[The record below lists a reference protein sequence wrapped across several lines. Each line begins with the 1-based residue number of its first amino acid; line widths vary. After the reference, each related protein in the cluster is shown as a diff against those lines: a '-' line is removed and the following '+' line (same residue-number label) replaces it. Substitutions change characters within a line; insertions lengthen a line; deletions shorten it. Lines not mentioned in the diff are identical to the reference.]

1 MRARTGQGIGV
12 GSCECRIEE
21 FWTAGTVSPGRA
33 PPHSVLHAVIRAR
46 PNIRT
51 AIQALRAGATVV
63 SDFPKGLIL
72 LATRPGSI
80 MAAAGV
86 CLAKFPSAT
95 ARTTDEPGASI
106 SRSMPG
112 DSR

>member
-1 MRARTGQGIGV
+1 MARPALARVALTGVVVLLLVMAQVQIW
-12 GSCECRIEE
+12 SEPPAYD
-21 FWTAGTVSPGRA
+21 AGGRA
-33 PPHSVLHAVIRAR
+33 LNAVLAVAMTL
-46 PNIRT
+46 P
-51 AIQALRAGATVV
+51 
-63 SDFPKGLIL
+63 IL
-72 LATRPGSI
+72 LATRPGTP

-86 CLAKFPSAT
+86 CLAKFSSAT